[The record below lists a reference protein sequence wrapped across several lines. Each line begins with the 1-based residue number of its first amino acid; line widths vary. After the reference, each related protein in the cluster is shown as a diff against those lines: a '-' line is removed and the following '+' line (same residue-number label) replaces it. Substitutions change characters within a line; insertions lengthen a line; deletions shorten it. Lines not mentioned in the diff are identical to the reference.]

1 MLLED
6 TYQALLGSGTEQ
18 DELAATVEDAAE
30 TAAAVALAAEAA
42 AAASAVN
49 EKDKKELEVV
59 ELLVP
64 GVMDDLVDSSD
75 LDEEVRN
82 FFF

>member
-1 MLLED
+1 VLLEED
-6 TYQALLGSGTEQ
+6 YQALLGSEALADEQ
-18 DELAATVEDAAE
+18 VATV
-30 TAAAVALAAEAA
+30 EAA
-42 AAASAVN
+42 AAASAVTV
-49 EKDKKELEVV
+49 EEADATVSDKDKKDLEVV
-59 ELLVP
+59 ELLVS

>member
-1 MLLED
+1 VLLEED
-6 TYQALLGSGTEQ
+6 YQALLGSEALADEQ
-18 DELAATVEDAAE
+18 VVTVEAAGAAAAVVTVEEAATV
-30 TAAAVALAAEAA
+30 
-42 AAASAVN
+42 S
-49 EKDKKELEVV
+49 EKDKKDLEVV
-59 ELLVP
+59 ELLVS